1 MRRLMSRMQIGFSG
15 VRSLGLISLVGLS
28 MAAAPQAQAFCGFY
42 VAKADTQL
50 FNKASKVVLV
60 RDGDRTV
67 LTMVND
73 FKGNMKEFAM
83 VIPVPTV
90 LEKEQ
95 INVGDMKYV
104 DRIDAFTAPRLVE
117 YFDDNP
123 CDMML
128 QKREMMAA
136 PSAAMDMA
144 GAGPRR
150 SAQQLGVTIE
160 ATFTVGEYDIMILSA
175 KESTGLRKWLSQE
188 GYKVTSKAD
197 QVLQSYI
204 AQNLKFFV
212 AKVNLKEQSK
222 SGYTYLRPIQIAY
235 ESPRFMLPIRLGTVN
250 ADGAQDLFIF
260 ALTKTG
266 RVESTNYRTA
276 KIPSDL
282 DIPLYVKDKFAD
294 FYKSMFSEAVKRES
308 MKAMMLEYAWDM
320 GWCDPCA
327 ADPLTSEELRKL
339 GVFWVGGQAEVAD
352 SSMPAPPPGRRRPM
366 PVFVP
371 PGGGAQPVY
380 VTRLH
385 LRYTGESHPEDL
397 VFQETGNKENFQGRY
412 IMRHPFKGEARC
424 EAASSYY
431 ASLPQRFDNE
441 AKNLARITGWD
452 INQIRKDMKPLQ
464 NADGIKEDQ
473 KKWWKKIW

>member
-1 MRRLMSRMQIGFSG
+1 MRRLVARTC
-15 VRSLGLISLVGLS
+15 VRSLRSLGWVCALGFSALVTFK
-28 MAAAPQAQAFCGFY
+28 AQAFCGFY

-90 LEKEQ
+90 LEKDQ

-123 CDMML
+123 CDMMMR
-128 QKREMMAA
+128 KSEMMAA

-144 GAGPRR
+144 GGGARQ
-150 SAQQLGVTIE
+150 SAKQLGVTIE

-197 QVLQSYI
+197 KVLESYI

-222 SGYTYLRPIQIAY
+222 SGFTYLRPIQIAY

-327 ADPLTSEELRKL
+327 ADPLSSDELRKL
-339 GVFWVGGQAEVAD
+339 GVFWVGGSSEGGDA
-352 SSMPAPPPGRRRPM
+352 SMPPPPPGRRRPM
-366 PVFVP
+366 PVFMP

-385 LRYTGESHPEDL
+385 LRYTAESHPEDL

-452 INQIRKDMKPLQ
+452 INQIRQDMKPLQ
-464 NADGIKEDQ
+464 NADGIKEEQ